1 MDQRSPTASL
11 VSTRANTSGDEGGRS
26 LAKMASRDLEAA
38 LHLLAERA
46 QYLTGAT
53 GAAIALRQGE
63 RDAMLCRACA
73 GLGAPELGALLSTQS
88 GFSGESLR
96 SRRVQRCDDA
106 QNDRRVDGGAC
117 RDLGIGSFV
126 VAPIINGEQAIGVF
140 ELFSDK
146 VRAFEESHVT
156 ALRRLTRLV
165 AVAVQFAVAAQ
176 ASLDQLAP
184 GEPDSPSPIA
194 AANDV
199 EAQDD
204 RGFEPALPD
213 VSREIPSPAAAVTEA
228 RATLSQAQEAES
240 VESGRANSVPAPQ
253 KGLFWSAAQT
263 RTRPTGAESAVVKAS
278 VPPTLRNLRKCQ
290 ACGFPVSQDR
300 KLCVECEE
308 KQWRGQRL
316 PMKIGNRSSNH

>member
-11 VSTRANTSGDEGGRS
+11 ASTRANISVDEGERS

-38 LHLLAERA
+38 LYLLAERA

-63 RDAMLCRACA
+63 RDAMLCRASA

-88 GFSGESLR
+88 SFTGESLR
-96 SRRVQRCDDA
+96 TRRVQRCDDA

-117 RDLGIGSFV
+117 RELRIGSFV

-146 VRAFEESHVT
+146 VRAFDESHVT
-156 ALRRLTRLV
+156 ALRRLTRLA

-176 ASLDQLAP
+176 ASLDQLAS
-184 GEPDSPSPIA
+184 GEPDLPSPIV

-199 EAQDD
+199 EGQDN
-204 RGFEPALPD
+204 RRFEPPLPD
-213 VSREIPSPAAAVTEA
+213 VSPQIPPAAAMKEA
-228 RATLSQAQEAES
+228 PRTTLSQAQEAES
-240 VESGRANSVPAPQ
+240 VESGRANSIPATQ

-263 RTRPTGAESAVVKAS
+263 PTRPTGTESVAVRAS
-278 VPPTLRNLRKCQ
+278 VPPTLRNLRKCL

-300 KLCVECEE
+300 KFCVECED

-316 PMKIGNRSSNH
+316 PR